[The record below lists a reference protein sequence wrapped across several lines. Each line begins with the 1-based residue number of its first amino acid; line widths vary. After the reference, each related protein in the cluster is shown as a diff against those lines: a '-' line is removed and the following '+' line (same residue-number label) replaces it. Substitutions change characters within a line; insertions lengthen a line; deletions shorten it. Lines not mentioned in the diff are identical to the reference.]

1 MAFFVKAAIVMGVA
15 TLGSA
20 VIGSVGA
27 GKQARR
33 AAGNKARLEDKLQTL
48 ENERQPIINPYAG
61 VGSLSG
67 MITDL
72 SDMVSN
78 PFANLGVATSAAEI
92 EIEEADIALANTL
105 DILRATGASAGGA
118 TALAQAALQSKKGV
132 AASIEQQEAANEK
145 ARAQGQANLERMQMA
160 EAQRVQSGLFGEAQR
175 MQEVGVK
182 GKSFVY
188 GEKERRETEQLNRV
202 QAQITGQ
209 AQAEVAARQ
218 NQTAMLAGGVS
229 ALGNIGS
236 SVIGA
241 YGAQQANTHLVNS
254 DRRLKKNIKLIGVS
268 PKGLNIYAFE
278 YINKKYGKGLWQG
291 VMSDEV
297 PEHAVI
303 NHSNGFD
310 KVDYSKLDVTF
321 KQV

>member
-1 MAFFVKAAIVMGVA
+1 MAFIVAAAITGGA
-15 TLGSA
+15 ALAGSA
-20 VIGSVGA
+20 IGAIGA
-27 GKQARR
+27 GKRARR
-33 AAGNKARLEDKLQTL
+33 AAREKKRLENKLTTL

-61 VGSLSG
+61 VTDLSG

-78 PFANLGVATSAAEI
+78 PFASLGVATSAAEI

-105 DILRATGASAGGA
+105 DTLRATGASAGGA

-145 ARAQGQANLERMQMA
+145 ARAQGQANLEKIQMT

-175 MQEVGVK
+175 MQEVDVK
-182 GKSFVY
+182 GKSFIY

-218 NQTAMLAGGVS
+218 NQTAMIAGGVS
-229 ALGNIGS
+229 ALGNIAGS
-236 SVIGA
+236 FAGMA
-241 YGAQQANTHLVNS
+241 GPQETNAGNLT
-254 DRRLKKNIKLIGVS
+254 K
-268 PKGLNIYAFE
+268 
-278 YINKKYGKGLWQG
+278 
-291 VMSDEV
+291 
-297 PEHAVI
+297 
-303 NHSNGFD
+303 
-310 KVDYSKLDVTF
+310 
-321 KQV
+321 

>member
-1 MAFFVKAAIVMGVA
+1 MAFVTAAIITGGA
-15 TLGSA
+15 ALAGSA
-20 VIGSVGA
+20 IGAIGA
-27 GKQARR
+27 GKRAKR
-33 AAGNKARLEDKLQTL
+33 AAREKKRLENKLTTL

-61 VGSLSG
+61 VTDLSG

-78 PFANLGVATSAAEI
+78 PFASLGVATSAAEI

-105 DILRATGASAGGA
+105 DTLRATGASAGGA

-145 ARAQGQANLERMQMA
+145 ARAQGQANLEKIQMT

-175 MQEVGVK
+175 MQDVDVK
-182 GKSFVY
+182 GKSFIY

-218 NQTAMLAGGVS
+218 NQTAMIAGTVS
-229 ALGNIGS
+229 ALGNIAGS
-236 SVIGA
+236 FAGVS
-241 YGAQQANTHLVNS
+241 GAQGTNVGNLTGQS
-254 DRRLKKNIKLIGVS
+254 
-268 PKGLNIYAFE
+268 
-278 YINKKYGKGLWQG
+278 
-291 VMSDEV
+291 
-297 PEHAVI
+297 
-303 NHSNGFD
+303 
-310 KVDYSKLDVTF
+310 
-321 KQV
+321 

>member
-1 MAFFVKAAIVMGVA
+1 MSFIAAAWILGGA
-15 TLGSA
+15 T
-20 VIGSVGA
+20 VIGTTVGSIGA
-27 GKQARR
+27 GKQAKR
-33 AAGNKARLEDKLQTL
+33 AAGNRAILQDKLKTL

-61 VGSLSG
+61 VQNLSG

-72 SDMVSN
+72 SSMVSN

-105 DILRATGASAGGA
+105 DTLRATGASAGGA

-145 ARAQGQANLERMQMA
+145 ARAQGEANLERMQMA
-160 EAQRVQSGLFGEAQR
+160 EAQRVQSGLFSEAQR
-175 MQEVGVK
+175 IQDIDAK

-188 GEKERRETEQLNRV
+188 SEKERRETEQLNRV

-209 AQAEVAARQ
+209 QQAEVAARQ
-218 NQTAMLAGGVS
+218 NQASIISGGITS
-229 ALGNIGS
+229 LGNIGS

-241 YGAQQANTHLVNS
+241 YGAQQANTNLVNS
-254 DRRLKKNIKLIGVS
+254 DRRLKKNIKLIGIS

>member
-1 MAFFVKAAIVMGVA
+1 MSFLLLGIVGGA
-15 TLGSA
+15 TLLSGT
-20 VIGSVGA
+20 IGAIGA

-33 AAGNKARLEDKLQTL
+33 AGKEKARLEDKLKTL

-105 DILRATGASAGGA
+105 DTLRATGASAGGA

-145 ARAQGQANLERMQMA
+145 ARAQGQANLEKMQMA

-209 AQAEVAARQ
+209 KQAQVAARQ
-218 NQTAMLAGGVS
+218 NQTAIMSSTVS

-236 SVIGA
+236 SAAMMSGP
-241 YGAQQANTHLVNS
+241 QATNTANLTG
-254 DRRLKKNIKLIGVS
+254 KN
-268 PKGLNIYAFE
+268 
-278 YINKKYGKGLWQG
+278 
-291 VMSDEV
+291 
-297 PEHAVI
+297 
-303 NHSNGFD
+303 
-310 KVDYSKLDVTF
+310 T
-321 KQV
+321 